1 MPFLLKHKNVHNH
14 MLKQNEF
21 LHLHSIFQ
29 IIPSAFSRTI
39 FILSADFP
47 STTAMDDYNT
57 WF

>member
-1 MPFLLKHKNVHNH
+1 MPFLLKDKNIHSH

-39 FILSADFP
+39 FILAAEFP

-57 WF
+57 